1 MDQERDSLS
10 AFSPENDNGKRKESK
25 PSTENGDKD
34 RGKEGYENSV
44 GQQLVGFSLGVFA
57 CFTAMLGTASAQGL
71 QVGMT

>member
-1 MDQERDSLS
+1 MDQELESLS
-10 AFSPENDNGKRKESK
+10 ASLPENPNGKRKESK
-25 PSTENGDKD
+25 PSIENGDKD
-34 RGKEGYENSV
+34 RGKEENENSV